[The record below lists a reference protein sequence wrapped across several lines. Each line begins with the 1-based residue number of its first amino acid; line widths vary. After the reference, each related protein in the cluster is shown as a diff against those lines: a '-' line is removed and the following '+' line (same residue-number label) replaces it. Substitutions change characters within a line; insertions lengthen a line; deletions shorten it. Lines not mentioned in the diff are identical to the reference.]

1 MKLLNL
7 LFCLAYGGDFHQRRR
22 FHGFHTKRFIKSA
35 QFNNDKSEM
44 PGRPEE
50 VDPKLQSLI
59 DFMITDRRKTS
70 IGDFSVWN
78 LYRKNLNT

>member
-1 MKLLNL
+1 MNL
-7 LFCLAYGGDFHQRRR
+7 FFCLAYGGDFHQRRR

-44 PGRPEE
+44 PGRPDE

-59 DFMITDRRKTS
+59 DSMITDQRKTS
-70 IGDFSVWN
+70 IGDFTVWN
-78 LYRKNLNT
+78 LYRKNLNS